1 MKRIIKC
8 LYNFIPFKKYFF
20 DIIKHSKLQ
29 ESFYKHFHFKGVFKV
44 KVDKSNSF
52 KLFHYGYQ
60 IENNIYWEGLYGKYE
75 KTSLKI
81 WSEISKKS
89 NIVFDIGANTGIFA
103 LVAQTVNPNAEVYAF
118 EPIERVY
125 NKLVLNNKINN
136 FDIKC
141 YKLALSETNGRIK
154 VFDQPLTHETTVSLE
169 RNVLESAENSQLVEI
184 EKINLKS
191 FIEMNQLRKI
201 DLIKMDVEYHEYSVL
216 KGMEEYLEK
225 YRPNILLE
233 IVDEEIAEKINEL
246 IKKLNY
252 VIYDINEHT
261 FSINKIN
268 KIQKSSF
275 CNLLIY
281 KNEQEV
287 ELIESLKGEI
297 KINS

>member
-141 YKLALSETNGRIK
+141 YKLALSETNGQIK